1 MTAQPV
7 QQCVNTNKVLSWQPS
22 QLSEKTR
29 HKSKSKY
36 KDSVAKTHLSYS
48 LENLWVAEEKYKGGE
63 EVVDVAHA
71 VLDDDVLEDG
81 GVVEGDLG
89 HEHVDGVRG
98 EAEQGEE
105 GEAHQVLT
113 SS

>member
-1 MTAQPV
+1 M
-7 QQCVNTNKVLSWQPS
+7 SWQPV

-36 KDSVAKTHLSYS
+36 KDSVAKAHLSNS

-89 HEHVDGVRG
+89 HEHVDGVGG

>member
-22 QLSEKTR
+22 QLSEKTK

-36 KDSVAKTHLSYS
+36 KDSVAKTHLSYG

-89 HEHVDGVRG
+89 HEHVDGVCG

-105 GEAHQVLT
+105 GEAHQVLA

>member
-1 MTAQPV
+1 MCNNASIQI
-7 QQCVNTNKVLSWQPS
+7 KFLSWQPA

-36 KDSVAKTHLSYS
+36 KHSVAKAHLSNC
-48 LENLWVAEEKYKGGE
+48 LEKLWVAEEKCKGGE
-63 EVVDVAHA
+63 EVVDIAHA
-71 VLDDDVLEDG
+71 VLDEDVLEDG

-89 HEHVDGVRG
+89 HEHVDGVGG